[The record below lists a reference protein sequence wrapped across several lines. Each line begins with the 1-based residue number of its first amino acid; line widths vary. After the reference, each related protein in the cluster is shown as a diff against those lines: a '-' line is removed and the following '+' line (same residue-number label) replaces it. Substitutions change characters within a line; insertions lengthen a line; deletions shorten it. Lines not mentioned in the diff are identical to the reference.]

1 MAEPEKLE
9 QAKAVY
15 TELCNFFDGRKW
27 KCRKD
32 DGQMKLGGD
41 VNGDTE
47 TYSFYFQVSPESAL
61 VRLILFMPF
70 DVPQEKSTEYAA
82 VITALN
88 SLLAAGCFALDAQRE
103 LAFFR
108 ISNSFCD
115 SRIDT
120 EVYLRMLMS
129 ALGTVDT
136 LAVKLAA
143 FVAGKLGMEELLT
156 ALSALEEG

>member
-1 MAEPEKLE
+1 MAELEKLE

-15 TELCNFFDGRKW
+15 NELCKFFDGRKW

-88 SLLAAGCFALDAQRE
+88 SLLPQQQHRRRLCSEYD
-103 LAFFR
+103 
-108 ISNSFCD
+108 
-115 SRIDT
+115 
-120 EVYLRMLMS
+120 
-129 ALGTVDT
+129 
-136 LAVKLAA
+136 
-143 FVAGKLGMEELLT
+143 LLCHC
-156 ALSALEEG
+156 LH